1 MAIITAHQN
10 VKAIKT
16 LYKNGNCSIH
26 LFNGTSTRFDIS
38 KGIRQGFPVSPYLF
52 LLVSQLLSSYI
63 KSSPIRGITIVDRE
77 IQFTQLADDKI
88 IQNENQISVA
98 IDLIREF
105 SRESGVYLNL
115 AKCELMAIKECL
127 GTKILWYSLKKEV
140 QYLGMLIT
148 KDQKRKCLQNF
159 NHIIKN

>member
-1 MAIITAHQN
+1 MEHQFILDTLN
-10 VKAIKT
+10 KLILFFSTAIKT

-38 KGIRQGFPVSPYLF
+38 KGIRQGFPVSLYLF

-77 IQFTQLADDKI
+77 IQITQLADDKI

-98 IDLIREF
+98 IDLICKF

-127 GTKILWYSLKKEV
+127 GTKILWYSLKKRGSISWNV
-140 QYLGMLIT
+140 DNQRPKILII
-148 KDQKRKCLQNF
+148 L
-159 NHIIKN
+159 